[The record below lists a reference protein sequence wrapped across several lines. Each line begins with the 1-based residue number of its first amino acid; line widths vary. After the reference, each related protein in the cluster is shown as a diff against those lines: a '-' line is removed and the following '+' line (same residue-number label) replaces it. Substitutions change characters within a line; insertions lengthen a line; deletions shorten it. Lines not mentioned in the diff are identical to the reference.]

1 MIGPS
6 DTRLAQRK
14 IRLNLS
20 SIPNPLM
27 NLRCL
32 SPTALA
38 KSLSACSW
46 TSTALAASNSFFFI
60 LSRIFF
66 VYFIGA
72 PWSLGTI
79 SRRSCSVLLSRA
91 SSSARKN
98 FVVSAKDVHLASC
111 LSYDQTRVG
120 GTPKF
125 SGNCSGGRGTDG
137 VYHYCKSPESYG
149 AVENLCSACAV
160 YPQENEVLSEIWC

>member
-38 KSLSACSW
+38 NSLSACSW

-98 FVVSAKDVHLASC
+98 FVVSAKDLHLASR
-111 LSYDQTRVG
+111 LSYLYQDNHLSRPKSRQT
-120 GTPKF
+120 P
-125 SGNCSGGRGTDG
+125 
-137 VYHYCKSPESYG
+137 SPAWKTNDRS
-149 AVENLCSACAV
+149 ARLCHWP
-160 YPQENEVLSEIWC
+160 YP